1 MDRWIKD
8 GRGRKGK
15 DEKVWTQT
23 YRKVIGG
30 ESGVASLVYGK

>member
-1 MDRWIKD
+1 MEEE
-8 GRGRKGK
+8 
-15 DEKVWTQT
+15 EKVWTQT